1 MALVSDS
8 IPFTKYKAAAF
19 MLPDIRAGREK
30 RCRAGQN
37 GLIS

>member
-19 MLPDIRAGREK
+19 MLPDIRVRRGK
-30 RCRAGQN
+30 RCRAE
-37 GLIS
+37 L